1 MQKELNPDLF
11 GETSNKSRVYE
22 NHNQSQV
29 NYLDQKVLETRTQ
42 MRSLGDQLQK
52 IVGQM
57 NEFIKSTQG
66 RFEKTNQ
73 QILRLEQNDQTILKD
88 LSQRISSV
96 HSRFS
101 DKTNMEYKIQEM
113 MDKHQ
118 SILRSYELKLQ
129 QIQKILNEREAQL
142 ISTQA
147 LLSET
152 KMELARLKRI

>member
-129 QIQKILNEREAQL
+129 QIQKILNERDAQL

>member
-29 NYLDQKVLETRTQ
+29 NYLDQKVLETRTH